1 MKSQTEGVRQ
11 SGGRIMARLIVL
23 LGSLSYVM
31 VFAVFNGFLGYVCAM
46 GVTVSGAVAVAKL
59 LGESV
64 ALSYGALMG
73 IAIGCGVAR
82 GLLRYAEQYCNH
94 YIAFRILAVLRDK
107 IFGALRR
114 LCPAKL
120 EGKQKG
126 GIIATITADIETLE
140 VFYAHTI
147 SPVCIALSVS
157 LAVFLFTG
165 FISSWYIAL
174 TALAGYLVIALP
186 LPLISAAKL
195 RAPGVAYRQ
204 EFASFNAYYMDS
216 VKGVRDVLLSG
227 SVGARGE
234 EIDRRTQ
241 ALTEKTR
248 LIKRLSSRAGALTA
262 LTISFFIAATLAVAA
277 ALTLTGALS
286 AGRAVIGI
294 VAVFGSFG
302 PVTAIAALPS
312 NLNQTLAGGDRV
324 LKLLDEAP
332 AVLPIEGGREPE
344 FDEVRTR
351 ALCFAYEDKQVLR
364 GVDIAAKR
372 GETVGIAGSSGC
384 GKSTFLK
391 LLLRF
396 WHRGGGEIEYDG
408 TSIDEINTAALLQNV
423 TMVSQSTYLFNESV
437 LDNLL
442 IAKPDATRAEVEE
455 ACAMAGIHDFILTL
469 PQGYDSRVAAL
480 GDNLSAGEQQRLGLA
495 RAFLRGSKILLLDE
509 PTSNVDSVNEGIIL
523 RALEKHGRDKSVIL
537 VSHRLSTLSAADRI
551 YKLEGG
557 VAHEQKKPC

>member
-1 MKSQTEGVRQ
+1 MKSQTEGARQ

-332 AVLPIEGGREPE
+332 AVLPVEGGRESE
-344 FDEVRTR
+344 FDEVHTR

-364 GVDIAAKR
+364 GADIAAKR

-384 GKSTFLK
+384 GCAFGK
-391 LLLRF
+391 
-396 WHRGGGEIEYDG
+396 E
-408 TSIDEINTAALLQNV
+408 
-423 TMVSQSTYLFNESV
+423 M
-437 LDNLL
+437 
-442 IAKPDATRAEVEE
+442 AE
-455 ACAMAGIHDFILTL
+455 
-469 PQGYDSRVAAL
+469 R
-480 GDNLSAGEQQRLGLA
+480 
-495 RAFLRGSKILLLDE
+495 
-509 PTSNVDSVNEGIIL
+509 
-523 RALEKHGRDKSVIL
+523 
-537 VSHRLSTLSAADRI
+537 
-551 YKLEGG
+551 
-557 VAHEQKKPC
+557 